1 VSAAGEKD
9 VATGLQPGAG
19 APAGAGAKAGAGAP
33 AGADVR
39 IVFADM
45 DDTFLA
51 RDKSVPERNLALL
64 DLLAERGIA
73 FVPCTGRPY
82 RAVSERVLAHPATA
96 YVVGS
101 DGAAVTDVRRKGS
114 PRTARLSALGKP
126 RALALYERVR
136 ELPVTFD
143 VFWGGH
149 IYVSRERYD
158 LMRGFDV
165 TEADRAMYY
174 RYRTPVDQDT
184 PQLVEGLGG
193 VERLTLYTP
202 TVDVRAQAIA
212 AIEADPTLHYTYSS
226 PYNLEV
232 MDANTSK
239 GAAVG
244 WLLAHLGIPRE
255 ASVGFGDSPNDLPM
269 MEAVGR
275 GVAVAN
281 AYPEVRQ
288 AASDTAP
295 WTCDEAA
302 VARYM
307 ERLLG

>member
-1 VSAAGEKD
+1 MGEKD
-9 VATGLQPGAG
+9 AAPGPGA
-19 APAGAGAKAGAGAP
+19 ARPESDVRPAGARP
-33 AGADVR
+33 EADVR

-64 DLLAERGIA
+64 DLLAEWGIV
-73 FVPCTGRPY
+73 FVPCTGRPFG
-82 RAVSERVLAHPATA
+82 AVSERVLAHPATA

-101 DGAAVTDVRRKGS
+101 DGAAVTDVREKGT
-114 PRTARLSALGKP
+114 PRTAHLSALGKP
-126 RALALYERVR
+126 RALALYDRVH

-143 VFWGGH
+143 VFWGGS
-149 IYVSRERYD
+149 IYVSRDRYD

-165 TEADRAMYY
+165 TEYDRTMYY
-174 RYRTPVDQDT
+174 RYRTPVDKPT
-184 PQLVEGLGG
+184 PALVEGLGG

-202 TVDVRAQAIA
+202 SPDVRAQAIA

-226 PYNLEV
+226 AYNLEV

-269 MEAVGR
+269 MEAVGT

-288 AASDTAP
+288 AAADTAP